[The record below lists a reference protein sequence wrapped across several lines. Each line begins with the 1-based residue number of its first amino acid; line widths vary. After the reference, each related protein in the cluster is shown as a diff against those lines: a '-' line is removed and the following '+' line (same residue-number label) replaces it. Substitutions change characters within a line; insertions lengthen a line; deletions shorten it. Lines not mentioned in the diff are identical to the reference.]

1 MLIQILDPSTLQLEY
16 EADAKYRGCFST
28 AHPNFSAKKNE
39 SKTICRLYPIYPL
52 DLSIPYFFKHLSRI
66 TFCLSVGQIIESWQ
80 ALPNL
85 LKIDLS
91 DCQISALAPAA
102 FSGLPH
108 LQVSIVHTKF
118 VFQSDIRSY
127 EIKDKIFCNFNL
139 TRSQGP
145 TGPQTSSSTYNFF
158 FSFGINSQVIP

>member
-145 TGPQTSSSTYNFF
+145 TGPQTSSNLVFF
-158 FSFGINSQVIP
+158 NKKIIVFN

>member
-1 MLIQILDPSTLQLEY
+1 MPNIEGVFQLLTPI
-16 EADAKYRGCFST
+16 SV
-28 AHPNFSAKKNE
+28 PKKNE

-66 TFCLSVGQIIESWQ
+66 TFCLSVGEIIESWQ

-108 LQVSIVHTKF
+108 LQVSTVQYKVCILVGYSIV
-118 VFQSDIRSY
+118 
-127 EIKDKIFCNFNL
+127 
-139 TRSQGP
+139 
-145 TGPQTSSSTYNFF
+145 
-158 FSFGINSQVIP
+158 